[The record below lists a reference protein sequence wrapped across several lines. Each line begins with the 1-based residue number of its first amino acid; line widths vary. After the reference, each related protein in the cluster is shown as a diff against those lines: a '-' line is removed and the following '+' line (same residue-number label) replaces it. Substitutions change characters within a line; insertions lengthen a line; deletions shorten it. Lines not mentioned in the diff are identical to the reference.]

1 MALLEVRN
9 LKLHYRTDRGAV
21 RAVDGATFSVE
32 EGQALGVVGESG
44 SGKSSLA
51 LALLRVLPRNVQL
64 YEGSVRMEGVD
75 VMSLRAEEFR
85 QTFRWKKMSMVFQ
98 GAMHALNPV
107 LRVGH
112 QVAEPLLIDGGMPK
126 SQAYE
131 RVHELMEKVGLASE
145 VFQRYPHELSGGM
158 KQRVVTA
165 MALVQYPKLVVL
177 DEPTSALDVSIQ
189 AQITNLL
196 KQLKQALGLS
206 FIFITHDIALASDV
220 CDQLAVIYGG
230 QVVELGSI
238 EEVLANPQ
246 HPYTE
251 KLLAS
256 LPRLQSDA
264 PPEFIPGQPPD
275 LVNPPEGC
283 RFHPRCPY
291 AFEPCAHRQPAY
303 FATGLGHWSRCWL
316 REGEEAGGP
325 ASSLG

>member
-1 MALLEVRN
+1 MALLEVQDLR
-9 LKLHYRTDRGAV
+9 LHYRTDRGPV

-51 LALLRVLPRNVQL
+51 LALLRTLPRNVQL
-64 YEGSVRMEGVD
+64 YEGAVRMEGVD

-112 QVAEPLLIDGGMPK
+112 QIAEPLLIDGGMPK

-131 RVHELMEKVGLASE
+131 RVHELLEKVGLPGE

-196 KQLKQALGLS
+196 KQLKQELGLS

-275 LVNPPEGC
+275 LVSPPEGC
-283 RFHPRCPY
+283 RFHPRCAY
-291 AFEPCAHRQPAY
+291 AFEPCSHREPAY
-303 FATGLGHWSRCWL
+303 FVTGPGHRSRCWL
-316 REGEEAGGP
+316 RETQ
-325 ASSLG
+325 SSE

>member
-1 MALLEVRN
+1 MALLEVQD
-9 LKLHYRTDRGAV
+9 LKLHYRTDRGPV

-126 SQAYE
+126 RKVYE
-131 RVHELMEKVGLASE
+131 RVHELLEKVGLPGE

-158 KQRVVTA
+158 KQRVVIA

-196 KQLKQALGLS
+196 KQLKQELGLS

-220 CDQLAVIYGG
+220 CDHLAVIYGG

-256 LPRLQSDA
+256 LPRLQSDD

-275 LVNPPEGC
+275 LVSPPKGC

-291 AFEPCAHRQPAY
+291 AFEPCSHREPSY
-303 FATGLGHWSRCWL
+303 FATGPGHWSRCWL
-316 REGEEAGGP
+316 REA
-325 ASSLG
+325 

>member
-1 MALLEVRN
+1 MALLEVQDLR
-9 LKLHYRTDRGAV
+9 LHYRTDRGPV
-21 RAVDGATFSVE
+21 RAVDGANFSVE

-51 LALLRVLPRNVQL
+51 LALLRTLPRNVQL

-85 QTFRWKKMSMVFQ
+85 QTYRWKKMSMVFQ

-126 SQAYE
+126 NQAYE
-131 RVHELMEKVGLASE
+131 RVHELLEKVGLPGE

-196 KQLKQALGLS
+196 KQLKQELGLS

-220 CDQLAVIYGG
+220 CDHLAVIYGG
-230 QVVELGSI
+230 QVVELGSM
-238 EEVLANPQ
+238 EEVLSTPQ

-256 LPRLQSDA
+256 LPRLRSDA

-275 LVNPPEGC
+275 LVDPPAGC

-291 AFEPCAHRQPAY
+291 TFEPCSHREPAY
-303 FATGLGHWSRCWL
+303 FATGPRHWSRCWL
-316 REGEEAGGP
+316 REG
-325 ASSLG
+325 

>member
-1 MALLEVRN
+1 
-9 LKLHYRTDRGAV
+9 
-21 RAVDGATFSVE
+21 
-32 EGQALGVVGESG
+32 
-44 SGKSSLA
+44 
-51 LALLRVLPRNVQL
+51 
-64 YEGSVRMEGVD
+64 
-75 VMSLRAEEFR
+75 
-85 QTFRWKKMSMVFQ
+85 
-98 GAMHALNPV
+98 
-107 LRVGH
+107 
-112 QVAEPLLIDGGMPK
+112 
-126 SQAYE
+126 
-131 RVHELMEKVGLASE
+131 
-145 VFQRYPHELSGGM
+145 M

-196 KQLKQALGLS
+196 KQLKQELGLS

-275 LVNPPEGC
+275 LVSPPGGVPVPSPV
-283 RFHPRCPY
+283 RLRVRAVLAPGAGVLRHRPRPPV
-291 AFEPCAHRQPAY
+291 ALLAPRDAE
-303 FATGLGHWSRCWL
+303 
-316 REGEEAGGP
+316 
-325 ASSLG
+325 

>member
-1 MALLEVRN
+1 MALLEVQD
-9 LKLHYRTDRGAV
+9 LKLHYGTDRGPV

-85 QTFRWKKMSMVFQ
+85 RTFRWKKMSMVFQ

-112 QVAEPLLIDGGMPK
+112 QVAEPLLVDGGMAK
-126 SQAYE
+126 KQAFG
-131 RVHELMEKVGLASE
+131 RVHELLEKVGLPSE

-196 KQLKQALGLS
+196 KQLKQELGLS

-220 CDQLAVIYGG
+220 CDHLAVIYGG

-275 LVNPPEGC
+275 LVSPPQGC

-291 AFEPCAHRQPAY
+291 TFEPCAHRQPAY
-303 FATGLGHWSRCWL
+303 FATGPGHWSRCWL

>member
-1 MALLEVRN
+1 
-9 LKLHYRTDRGAV
+9 
-21 RAVDGATFSVE
+21 
-32 EGQALGVVGESG
+32 
-44 SGKSSLA
+44 
-51 LALLRVLPRNVQL
+51 
-64 YEGSVRMEGVD
+64 
-75 VMSLRAEEFR
+75 MS
-85 QTFRWKKMSMVFQ
+85 
-98 GAMHALNPV
+98 
-107 LRVGH
+107 
-112 QVAEPLLIDGGMPK
+112 K

-131 RVHELMEKVGLASE
+131 RVHELLEKVGLPGE

-196 KQLKQALGLS
+196 KQLKQELGLS

-275 LVNPPEGC
+275 LVEPPGGC
-283 RFHPRCPY
+283 RFHPRVPLRVRALLAPGACVLR
-291 AFEPCAHRQPAY
+291 HRARSLVSLLASGDLETRASGLTPLRCYRY
-303 FATGLGHWSRCWL
+303 FSLAAVSILDANPHRSR
-316 REGEEAGGP
+316 GELCGRR
-325 ASSLG
+325 